1 MDKKKLYIIVG
12 SAVAGTLLI
21 VGIVAAILANR
32 PSALLLSA
40 AGNTAKDFSRLECI
54 QFAQQVANGGSVAVS
69 ANLDKYVDDI
79 SIQGKIYTDAKNNKG
94 AYEMTIY
101 DEDDIMVQPRI
112 YVNKDSIVAT
122 CPEIFEGAYG
132 VNFKKLDKNLPG
144 SIFDPD
150 EDTDYSLPESV
161 YEYLMSLSENTKGN
175 KELQRDIE
183 KAAARYE
190 KFTLQ
195 TIVKYAEVTK
205 TSDKI
210 TVGGDKIS
218 CTVITIE
225 LDEDAIVSICQDI
238 IDYINNHK
246 ALEDLLYRY
255 YSANPTSNM
264 NYYAILYGYNYDY
277 DPEDMVDEFYD
288 EVDNFEDS
296 LDYIEDM
303 SIDIEAN
310 VYITKSGKRIAQVDF
325 ESDIQG
331 EEFECSLVLGKNVTK
346 TKEMSFSYETSDG
359 DKFSIVYEV
368 EQNDAKAYEA
378 VIKYESY
385 DPWSYYRDESKGKI
399 TISGDKKSG
408 DCEIKAKSEYDDLTI
423 KGNLTKKGDKLIY
436 VLENIKQD
444 GSSVGDVKSLE
455 LTITIDRRD
464 PAPKTPSRYTDI
476 VLMDE
481 DDFEDLYEEIE
492 EGIEDLEDEFF

>member
-40 AGNTAKDFSRLECI
+40 AGNTAKDFSRLEGVS
-54 QFAQQVANGGSVAVS
+54 FAKEVANGGSVAVS

-79 SIQGKIYTDAKNNKG
+79 TIQGKIYTDAKNNKG

-101 DEDDIMVQPRI
+101 DDDDVMVQPRI

-150 EDTDYSLPESV
+150 EDTDYSLPEGV

-183 KAAARYE
+183 KTAARYE
-190 KFTLQ
+190 KFTIQ
-195 TIVKYAEVTK
+195 TIMKYAEVTK
-205 TSDKI
+205 KSDKI

-238 IDYINNHK
+238 IDYINNDK
-246 ALEDLLYRY
+246 SLEDLLLRY
-255 YSANPTSNM
+255 YSANPSSNIS
-264 NYYAILYGYNYDY
+264 YYSLLYGYDYDF

-288 EVDNFEDS
+288 EVDDFEDR

-303 SIDIEAN
+303 DIEIEAS

-325 ESDIQG
+325 ESEIQG

-359 DKFSIVYEV
+359 DKFSLEYEV
-368 EQNDAKAYEA
+368 EQNDAKGFEA
-378 VIKYESY
+378 EITYESY
-385 DPWSYYRDESKGKI
+385 DPWSYYRSENKGKM
-399 TISGDKKSG
+399 TISWDKKSG
-408 DCEIKAKSEYDDLTI
+408 DCEVKVKGEYDDFSI
-423 KGNLTKKGDKLIY
+423 KGNLTKKGDKIIY
-436 VLENIKQD
+436 VLENIKNNGTSVD
-444 GSSVGDVKSLE
+444 GVKSLE

-464 PAPKTPSRYTDI
+464 PAPKAPSRYTDI

-492 EGIEDLEDEFF
+492 DGIEDLEDEFY

>member
-40 AGNTAKDFSRLECI
+40 AGNTAKDFSRLEGVS
-54 QFAQQVANGGSVAVS
+54 FAKEVANGGSVAVS

-79 SIQGKIYTDAKNNKG
+79 TIQGKIYTDAKNNKG

-101 DEDDIMVQPRI
+101 DDDDVMVQPRI

-150 EDTDYSLPESV
+150 EDTDYSLPEGV

-183 KAAARYE
+183 KTAARYE
-190 KFTLQ
+190 KFTIQ
-195 TIVKYAEVTK
+195 TIMKYAEVTK
-205 TSDKI
+205 KSDKI

-238 IDYINNHK
+238 IDYINNDK
-246 ALEDLLYRY
+246 SLEDLLLRY
-255 YSANPTSNM
+255 YSANPSSNIS
-264 NYYAILYGYNYDY
+264 YYSLLYGYDYDF

-288 EVDNFEDS
+288 EVDDFEDR

-303 SIDIEAN
+303 DIEIEAS

-325 ESDIQG
+325 EG
-331 EEFECSLVLGKNVTK
+331 EVEGESAEFSIVLGKNVTK

-359 DKFSIVYEV
+359 DKFSLVYEV
-368 EQNDAKAYEA
+368 EQNDAKAFEA
-378 VIKYESY
+378 EITIK
-385 DPWSYYRDESKGKI
+385 SKDYWGEDKSKI
-399 TISGDKKSG
+399 TISWDKKAG
-408 DCEIKAKSEYDDLTI
+408 DCELKYKSDYDDFSI
-423 KGNLTKKGDKLIY
+423 KGNLTKKGDKIIY
-436 VLENIKQD
+436 VLENIKNNGTSVD
-444 GSSVGDVKSLE
+444 GVKSLE

-464 PAPKTPSRYTDI
+464 PAPKAPSRYTDI

-492 EGIEDLEDEFF
+492 DGIEDLEDEFY

>member
-40 AGNTAKDFSRLECI
+40 AGNTAKDFSRLEGVS
-54 QFAQQVANGGSVAVS
+54 FAKEVANGGSVAVS

-79 SIQGKIYTDAKNNKG
+79 TIQGKIYTDAKNNKG

-101 DEDDIMVQPRI
+101 DDDDVMVQPRI

-150 EDTDYSLPESV
+150 EDTDYSLPEGV

-183 KAAARYE
+183 KTAARYE
-190 KFTLQ
+190 KFTIQ
-195 TIVKYAEVTK
+195 TIMKYAEVTK

-238 IDYINNHK
+238 IDYINNDK
-246 ALEDLLYRY
+246 SLEDLLLRY
-255 YSANPTSNM
+255 YSANPSSNIS
-264 NYYAILYGYNYDY
+264 YYSILYGYDYDF

-288 EVDNFEDS
+288 EVDDFEDR

-303 SIDIEAN
+303 DIEIEAS

-325 ESDIQG
+325 ESEIQG

-359 DKFSIVYEV
+359 DKFSIEYEV
-368 EQNDAKAYEA
+368 EQNDAKGFEA
-378 VIKYESY
+378 EINYESY
-385 DPWSYYRDESKGKI
+385 DPWSYYRSENKGKM
-399 TISGDKKSG
+399 TISWDKKSG
-408 DCEIKAKSEYDDLTI
+408 DCEVKVKGEYDDFSI
-423 KGNLTKKGDKLIY
+423 KGNLTKKGDKIIY
-436 VLENIKQD
+436 VLENIKNN
-444 GSSVGDVKSLE
+444 GTSVSDVKSLE

-464 PAPKTPSRYTDI
+464 PAPKAPSRYTDI

-492 EGIEDLEDEFF
+492 DGIEDLEDEFY

>member
-40 AGNTAKDFSRLECI
+40 AGNTAKDFSRLEGVS
-54 QFAQQVANGGSVAVS
+54 FAKEVANGGSVAVS

-79 SIQGKIYTDAKNNKG
+79 TIQGKIYTDAKNNKG

-101 DEDDIMVQPRI
+101 DDDDVMVQPRI

-150 EDTDYSLPESV
+150 EDTDYSLPEGV

-183 KAAARYE
+183 KTAARYE
-190 KFTLQ
+190 KFTIQ
-195 TIVKYAEVTK
+195 TIMKYAEVTK
-205 TSDKI
+205 KSDKI

-238 IDYINNHK
+238 IDYINNDK
-246 ALEDLLYRY
+246 SLEDLLLRY
-255 YSANPTSNM
+255 YSANPSSNIS
-264 NYYAILYGYNYDY
+264 YYSLLYGYDYDF

-288 EVDNFEDS
+288 EVDDFEDR

-303 SIDIEAN
+303 DIEIEAS

-325 ESDIQG
+325 ESEIQG

-359 DKFSIVYEV
+359 DKFSLEYEV
-368 EQNDAKAYEA
+368 EQNDTKGFEA
-378 VIKYESY
+378 EITYESY
-385 DPWSYYRDESKGKI
+385 DPWSYYRSENKGKM
-399 TISGDKKSG
+399 TISWDKKSG
-408 DCEIKAKSEYDDLTI
+408 DCEVKVKGEYDDFSI
-423 KGNLTKKGDKLIY
+423 KGNLTKKGDKIIY
-436 VLENIKQD
+436 VLENIKNNGTSVD
-444 GSSVGDVKSLE
+444 GVKSLE

-464 PAPKTPSRYTDI
+464 PAPKAPSRYTDI

-492 EGIEDLEDEFF
+492 DGIEDLEDEFY